1 MKSSNRIYYLSERN
15 PDGTTAGNKARND
28 VENILQ
34 KRKYIPI
41 SALQLGLERK
51 HGNRIAF
58 KLKALLFINK
68 IKNNIPLNS
77 TIVIQYPM
85 MAQFTN
91 SNNKIDYSSIF
102 SKLSKF
108 YKLIAIVHDIN
119 DLREERVNH
128 SNLDDLKLA
137 YAIISHNKNMTD
149 YLIKSGINSNRIFN
163 LEIFDYLS
171 SYQNKDSHFDDEATS
186 CFAGNLN
193 KSRFIYT
200 IPDNI
205 RDLGIN
211 LYGNGYELKK
221 DKSPYLNYQGTYS
234 SEKISSIIKGKY
246 GLIWDGEK
254 SNTCTGLVG
263 NYLKYN
269 NPHKLSM
276 YLVAN
281 IPIIIWDQAA
291 EAQFVKKNNV
301 GITISSIDEI
311 PNKLSSID
319 AKKYD
324 KMLDSVKLIKNKLLQ
339 GKYLNTQLDN
349 IESKIINKKNE
360 NK

>member
-1 MKSSNRIYYLSERN
+1 
-15 PDGTTAGNKARND
+15 
-28 VENILQ
+28 
-34 KRKYIPI
+34 
-41 SALQLGLERK
+41 
-51 HGNRIAF
+51 
-58 KLKALLFINK
+58 
-68 IKNNIPLNS
+68 
-77 TIVIQYPM
+77 
-85 MAQFTN
+85 
-91 SNNKIDYSSIF
+91 
-102 SKLSKF
+102 
-108 YKLIAIVHDIN
+108 
-119 DLREERVNH
+119 
-128 SNLDDLKLA
+128 
-137 YAIISHNKNMTD
+137 MTD

-171 SYQNKDSHFDDEATS
+171 SYQNKDSHFDDEATI

-221 DKSPYLNYQGTYS
+221 DKLPYLNYQGTYS